1 MYASYRG
8 EIRFQYSE
16 RAHYRLNFP
25 DEAQQQ
31 IQYHARQS
39 DPLAGKEMS
48 QLTEATATAKSIQN
62 GLARLGEKRTVAL
75 SVHKSKELIAD
86 LEVQIAKLV
95 EQLEAAS

>member
-1 MYASYRG
+1 
-8 EIRFQYSE
+8 
-16 RAHYRLNFP
+16 
-25 DEAQQQ
+25 
-31 IQYHARQS
+31 
-39 DPLAGKEMS
+39 MS